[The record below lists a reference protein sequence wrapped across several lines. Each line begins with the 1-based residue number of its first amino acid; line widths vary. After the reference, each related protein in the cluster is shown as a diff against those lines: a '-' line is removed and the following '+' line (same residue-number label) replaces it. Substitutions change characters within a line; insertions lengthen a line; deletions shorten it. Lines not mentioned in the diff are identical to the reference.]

1 MTNKTFNYRLSILNF
16 IDPPGFL
23 RISKHQNLRTPE
35 TNSFIGYNKK
45 AFMSCFLQA
54 WKLFFIDNSQQTI
67 DYRLCPHCLVSEPVK
82 VTSCLR
88 QAQASHTQGLLT
100 VVRCPLT

>member
-35 TNSFIGYNKK
+35 TNSFID
-45 AFMSCFLQA
+45 S
-54 WKLFFIDNSQQTI
+54 SQQTI

>member
-1 MTNKTFNYRLSILNF
+1 MTTKTLNF
-16 IDPPGFL
+16 IEPPGNVYPQSVDCCPLSVDF
-23 RISKHQNLRTPE
+23 
-35 TNSFIGYNKK
+35 YKK

-54 WKLFFIDNSQQTI
+54 WKLFFIDSGQQTI
-67 DYRLCPHCLVSEPVK
+67 DYRLCPHCLVSEPIE

-88 QAQASHTQGLLT
+88 QAQAPHTQGLLT